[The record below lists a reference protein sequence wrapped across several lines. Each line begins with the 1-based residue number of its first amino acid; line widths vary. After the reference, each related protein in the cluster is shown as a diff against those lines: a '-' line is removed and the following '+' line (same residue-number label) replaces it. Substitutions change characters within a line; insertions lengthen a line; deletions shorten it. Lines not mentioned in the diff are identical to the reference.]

1 MPHLAAFLLVAC
13 LIVITPGPDMAMVTK
28 NAIDGGRRAAL
39 LTALGTVTGL
49 LVWLAASAAGVVA
62 VLRTSAVVFTVV
74 KLCGAAYLLILG
86 AQALL
91 AARRPAVAG
100 PVAAPRTAGGPVA
113 AGPVAAARTAGGP
126 VAAGPGTADGPVAAG
141 PVAAP
146 RTAGGPVA
154 AGPVAAARTA
164 GGPVAAGPVAAS
176 LTADGPVAG
185 GPAVA
190 GPVADGRAAA
200 GVAAGRWAAVRRRL
214 RGRRP
219 PRLLT
224 GPPWRQGLLCN
235 LLNPKIAV
243 LFTSLIPQFV
253 APGQS
258 APLQAAVLAGIFV
271 AITLVWLTGYAVA
284 ASAAQ
289 KVLRRSRVQRAMRA
303 VTGTALVG
311 LGVRLAAETR

>member
-28 NAIDGGRRAAL
+28 NALDGGRRAAL

-49 LVWLAASAAGVVA
+49 LVWMAASAVGVVA

-91 AARRPAVAG
+91 AARRPA
-100 PVAAPRTAGGPVA
+100 AATPTAGGSA
-113 AGPVAAARTAGGP
+113 TGGQ
-126 VAAGPGTADGPVAAG
+126 GADGPV
-141 PVAAP
+141 P
-146 RTAGGPVA
+146 
-154 AGPVAAARTA
+154 
-164 GGPVAAGPVAAS
+164 
-176 LTADGPVAG
+176 DGPVPD
-185 GPAVA
+185 GPAA
-190 GPVADGRAAA
+190 GCPAADGRATA
-200 GVAAGRWAAVRRRL
+200 GPAAGRAASLRRRL

-258 APLQAAVLAGIFV
+258 APLQAAILAGIFV
-271 AITLVWLTGYAVA
+271 AITLVWLTGYALA

-289 KVLRRSRVQRAMRA
+289 QVLRRSRVQRAMRA
-303 VTGTALVG
+303 ITGTALVG

>member
-1 MPHLAAFLLVAC
+1 
-13 LIVITPGPDMAMVTK
+13 MAMVTK
-28 NAIDGGRRAAL
+28 NALEGGRRAAL

-49 LVWLAASAAGVVA
+49 LVWMAASAVGIVA

-91 AARRPAVAG
+91 AARRPAAT
-100 PVAAPRTAGGPVA
+100 RQ
-113 AGPVAAARTAGGP
+113 
-126 VAAGPGTADGPVAAG
+126 TADGPATHG
-141 PVAAP
+141 P
-146 RTAGGPVA
+146 
-154 AGPVAAARTA
+154 
-164 GGPVAAGPVAAS
+164 S
-176 LTADGPVAG
+176 ADGPVMR
-185 GPAVA
+185 GPAT
-190 GPVADGRAAA
+190 GAA
-200 GVAAGRWAAVRRRL
+200 RRRL
-214 RGRRP
+214 RGRRL

-258 APLQAAVLAGIFV
+258 APLQAAILAGIFV
-271 AITLVWLTGYAVA
+271 AITLVWLTGYALA

-289 KVLRRSRVQRAMRA
+289 QVLRRNRVQRMMRA
-303 VTGTALVG
+303 ITGTALVG
-311 LGVRLAAETR
+311 LGVRLAVETR

>member
-28 NAIDGGRRAAL
+28 NALDGGRRAAL

-49 LVWLAASAAGVVA
+49 LVWLAASAAGIVA
-62 VLRTSAVVFTVV
+62 VLRTSAVVFTAV

-91 AARRPAVAG
+91 AARRSS
-100 PVAAPRTAGGPVA
+100 
-113 AGPVAAARTAGGP
+113 
-126 VAAGPGTADGPVAAG
+126 
-141 PVAAP
+141 
-146 RTAGGPVA
+146 
-154 AGPVAAARTA
+154 
-164 GGPVAAGPVAAS
+164 AS
-176 LTADGPVAG
+176 PLTADGPATG
-185 GPAVA
+185 GPAVDGLVA
-190 GPVADGRAAA
+190 GSPVADGRATAGPAA
-200 GVAAGRWAAVRRRL
+200 RRRAAIRRRL

-219 PRLLT
+219 PQLLT

-258 APLQAAVLAGIFV
+258 APLQAAILAGIFV
-271 AITLVWLTGYAVA
+271 AITLVWLTGYALA

-289 KVLRRSRVQRAMRA
+289 QVLRRGRVQRAMRA
-303 VTGTALVG
+303 ITGTALVG

>member
-28 NAIDGGRRAAL
+28 NALDGGRRAAL

-49 LVWLAASAAGVVA
+49 LVWLAASAAGIVA
-62 VLRTSAVVFTVV
+62 VLRTSAVVFTAV

-91 AARRPAVAG
+91 AARRSSASPL
-100 PVAAPRTAGGPVA
+100 
-113 AGPVAAARTAGGP
+113 
-126 VAAGPGTADGPVAAG
+126 TADGPA
-141 PVAAP
+141 
-146 RTAGGPVA
+146 TGGPA
-154 AGPVAAARTA
+154 
-164 GGPVAAGPVAAS
+164 
-176 LTADGPVAG
+176 ADGPVAG
-185 GPAVA
+185 S
-190 GPVADGRAAA
+190 PVADGRETAGPAARRR
-200 GVAAGRWAAVRRRL
+200 AAIRRRL

-219 PRLLT
+219 PQLLT

-258 APLQAAVLAGIFV
+258 APLQAAILAGIFV
-271 AITLVWLTGYAVA
+271 AITLVWLTGYALA

-289 KVLRRSRVQRAMRA
+289 QVLRRGRVQRAMRA
-303 VTGTALVG
+303 ITGTALVG

>member
-62 VLRTSAVVFTVV
+62 VLRTSAAVFTVV

-126 VAAGPGTADGPVAAG
+126 VAAGPGTAD
-141 PVAAP
+141 
-146 RTAGGPVA
+146 
-154 AGPVAAARTA
+154 
-164 GGPVAAGPVAAS
+164 GPVAAGPVAAS

>member
-28 NAIDGGRRAAL
+28 NALEGGRRAAL

-49 LVWLAASAAGVVA
+49 LVWMAASAVGIVA

-91 AARRPAVAG
+91 AARRPAAT
-100 PVAAPRTAGGPVA
+100 RQ
-113 AGPVAAARTAGGP
+113 
-126 VAAGPGTADGPVAAG
+126 TADGPATHG
-141 PVAAP
+141 P
-146 RTAGGPVA
+146 
-154 AGPVAAARTA
+154 
-164 GGPVAAGPVAAS
+164 S
-176 LTADGPVAG
+176 ADGPVMR
-185 GPAVA
+185 GPAT
-190 GPVADGRAAA
+190 GAA
-200 GVAAGRWAAVRRRL
+200 RRRL
-214 RGRRP
+214 RGRRL

-258 APLQAAVLAGIFV
+258 APLQAAILAGIFV
-271 AITLVWLTGYAVA
+271 AITLVWLTGYALA

-289 KVLRRSRVQRAMRA
+289 QVLRRNRVQRMMRA
-303 VTGTALVG
+303 ITGTALVG
-311 LGVRLAAETR
+311 LGVRLAVETR

>member
-28 NAIDGGRRAAL
+28 NALEGGRRAAL

-49 LVWLAASAAGVVA
+49 LVWMAASAVGIVA

-91 AARRPAVAG
+91 AARRSAAV
-100 PVAAPRTAGGPVA
+100 PR
-113 AGPVAAARTAGGP
+113 
-126 VAAGPGTADGPVAAG
+126 TADGP
-141 PVAAP
+141 PVENPA
-146 RTAGGPVA
+146 T
-154 AGPVAAARTA
+154 
-164 GGPVAAGPVAAS
+164 AS
-176 LTADGPVAG
+176 L
-185 GPAVA
+185 
-190 GPVADGRAAA
+190 
-200 GVAAGRWAAVRRRL
+200 RRRL

-258 APLQAAVLAGIFV
+258 APLQAAILAGIFV
-271 AITLVWLTGYAVA
+271 AITLVWLTGYALA

-289 KVLRRSRVQRAMRA
+289 QVLRRSRVQRMMRA
-303 VTGTALVG
+303 ITGTALVG
-311 LGVRLAAETR
+311 LGVRLAVETR